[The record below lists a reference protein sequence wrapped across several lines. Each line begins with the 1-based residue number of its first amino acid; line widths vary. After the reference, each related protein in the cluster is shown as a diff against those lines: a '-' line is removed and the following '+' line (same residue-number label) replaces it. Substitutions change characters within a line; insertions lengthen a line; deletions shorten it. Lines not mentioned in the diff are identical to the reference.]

1 MIDAI
6 KIYADFESNIRDVR
20 GMLSDNERVDLFIEK
35 GKVTVMVTHEIPGG
49 ANETLH
55 YTLEGE

>member
-6 KIYADFESNIRDVR
+6 KIYADFESNIRDVKD
-20 GMLSDNERVDLFIEK
+20 MLSDNEKVDLFIEK
-35 GKVTVMVTHEIPGG
+35 GKVIVMVTHQIPGG
-49 ANETLH
+49 EVETLY

>member
-20 GMLSDNERVDLFIEK
+20 NIMADNEKVDLFIEK
-35 GKVTVMVTHEIPGG
+35 GKVTVMITHEIPGG
-49 ANETLH
+49 ATETLH
-55 YTLEGE
+55 YTMEGE

>member
-6 KIYADFESNIRDVR
+6 KIYADFESNIRDVKD
-20 GMLSDNERVDLFIEK
+20 MLSDNEKVDLFIEK

-49 ANETLH
+49 AEEYLH
-55 YTLEGE
+55 YILEDE